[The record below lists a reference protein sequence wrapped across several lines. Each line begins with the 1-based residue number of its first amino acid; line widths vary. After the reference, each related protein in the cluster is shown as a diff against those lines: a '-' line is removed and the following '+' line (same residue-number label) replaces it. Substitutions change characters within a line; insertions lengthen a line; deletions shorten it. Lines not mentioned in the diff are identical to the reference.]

1 MEGIYA
7 ETKNRLLFCHMS
19 LSFLL
24 KCGIFCVVREFDV
37 ITRVCDSNRQIFGLK
52 VSRNF

>member
-7 ETKNRLLFCHMS
+7 ETKNRQLLFCHMS

-24 KCGIFCVVREFDV
+24 KYGIFSVVREFDV
-37 ITRVCDSNRQIFGLK
+37 IT
-52 VSRNF
+52 